1 MASEATQQKGTHAQK
16 REKSLAEQITTL
28 ELVKVWIICKLSKHK
43 CFVICFSFSII
54 CYISQA
60 QNSKENEKGWI

>member
-1 MASEATQQKGTHAQK
+1 MFSEAIQQKGHTLQK
-16 REKSLAEQITTL
+16 IEKSLAEQITTL
-28 ELVKVWIICKLSKHK
+28 ELVNVWIICKLSKHK

-60 QNSKENEKGWI
+60 QYSKENEKG